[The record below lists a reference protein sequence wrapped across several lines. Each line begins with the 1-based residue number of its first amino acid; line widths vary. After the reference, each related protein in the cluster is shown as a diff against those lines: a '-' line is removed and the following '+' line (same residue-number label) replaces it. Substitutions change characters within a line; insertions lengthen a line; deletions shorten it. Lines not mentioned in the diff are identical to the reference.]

1 MQAVLDQV
9 VEGQKAGHGGGLTS
23 VCSAH
28 PLVLEAALI
37 QARDD
42 GGPALIEATSNQVDQ
57 FGGYTG
63 QTPADFVTMVHDL
76 ADRTGLDRDRVLL
89 GGDHLGPNRWS
100 ASAPDQA
107 VAHAEDLV
115 AAYVEAG
122 FTKIH
127 LDCSFVCAGDPSPLT
142 DDLVAERAARLM
154 AVAERT
160 ADRTGRSGALRYVIG
175 TEVPVPGGA
184 AKDLHDLVPTSADA
198 ARTTLERHRQAL
210 DEHGLA
216 AVWPRISALVVQP
229 AVEFDHTRVVGYDP
243 AATHDLQRVLDDEPR
258 MVFEAHSTDYQTDAG
273 LAALVRDHWAVLKV
287 GPWLTFALREALF
300 ALAAIENELI
310 TEPEQRSRLPEVTE
324 QVMLTRTDYW
334 EKYYTG
340 DDDARRIARRY
351 SFSDRIRYYW
361 PDPGIVA
368 AQEQLF
374 ANLERTG
381 LPLPLLSQF
390 LPNQYDRVRRGTL
403 DPTPRACAV
412 DRVRDVLRRYATA
425 CAPVPRPEENR

>member
-1 MQAVLDQV
+1 MRAVLDELV
-9 VEGQKAGHGGGLTS
+9 HRQKTGRGGGLTS

-37 QARDD
+37 QARED
-42 GGPALIEATSNQVDQ
+42 GVPALIEATSNQVDQ

-63 QTPADFVTMVHDL
+63 QTPADFAAMVFGL
-76 ADRTGLDRDRVLL
+76 ADRVGLAREQLVL

-100 ASAPDQA
+100 ASSPDEA
-107 VAHAEDLV
+107 MAHADDLV

-127 LDCSFVCAGDPSPLT
+127 LDCSFVLAGDPTPLT
-142 DDLVAERAARLM
+142 DDLVAQRAVRLI
-154 AVAERT
+154 AVAEQT
-160 ADRTGRSGALRYVIG
+160 AQRTGRSDALRYVIG

-184 AKDLHDLVPTSADA
+184 AEDLHDLVPTPADA
-198 ARTTLERHRQAL
+198 ARHTISRHRQAL
-210 DEHGLA
+210 QEHGLS
-216 AVWPRISALVVQP
+216 AVWPRVSALVVQP
-229 AVEFDHTRVVGYDP
+229 GVEFDHTRVIDYDP
-243 AATHDLQRVLDDEPR
+243 AATRDLQQVLDDEPG

-273 LAALVRDHWAVLKV
+273 LAALVTDHWAVLKV

-300 ALAAIENELI
+300 ALAAIETELVP
-310 TEPEQRSRLPEVTE
+310 EPGQRSGLPQVVE
-324 QVMLTRTDYW
+324 QVMLARPSYW

-340 DDDARRIARRY
+340 DEDTQQIARRY

-361 PDPGIVA
+361 PDPEIAA
-368 AQEQLF
+368 AQERLF

-390 LPNQYDRVRRGTL
+390 LPEQYDRVRRGAL
-403 DPTPRACAV
+403 DPTAPACAI
-412 DRVRDVLRRYATA
+412 DRVRDVLRRYAAA
-425 CAPVPRPEENR
+425 CAPQPTPEETR

>member
-1 MQAVLDQV
+1 MRAVLDQV

-63 QTPADFVTMVHDL
+63 QRPANFADLVYGL
-76 ADRTGLDRDRVLL
+76 ADRFGLPREHIVL

-100 ASAPDQA
+100 ASAPA
-107 VAHAEDLV
+107 EAMAKAEDLV
-115 AAYVEAG
+115 ADYVEAG

-127 LDCSFVCAGDPSPLT
+127 LDCSFVCAGDPTPLT
-142 DDLVAERAARLM
+142 DDLVAQRAAQLV
-154 AVAERT
+154 AVAER
-160 ADRTGRSGALRYVIG
+160 AAERTGRRDTLRYVIG

-184 AKDLHDLVPTSADA
+184 AEDLHDLVPTSADA

-210 DEHGLA
+210 GECGLS
-216 AVWPRISALVVQP
+216 AVWPRIRALVVQP
-229 AVEFDHTRVVGYDP
+229 AVEFDHTRVIDYDP
-243 AATHDLQRVLDDEPR
+243 GTTYDLQRVLDDEPG

-273 LAALVRDHWAVLKV
+273 LAALVHDRWAVLKV

-300 ALAAIENELI
+300 ALAAIESELV
-310 TEPEQRSRLPEVTE
+310 PETGRRSRLPEVTDA
-324 QVMLTRTDYW
+324 VMVAHPEYW
-334 EKYYTG
+334 DRYYPG
-340 DDDARRIARRY
+340 DEPTRRIARRY
-351 SFSDRIRYYW
+351 SFSDRVRYYW
-361 PDPGIVA
+361 PDPEVTV
-368 AQEQLF
+368 AQERLF
-374 ANLERTG
+374 ANLRRTG

-390 LPNQYDRVRRGTL
+390 LPNQYDRVRQGAL
-403 DPTPRACAV
+403 EPTPRACAV
-412 DRVRDVLRRYATA
+412 DRVRDVLRRYAAA
-425 CAPVPRPEENR
+425 CTPSAVREENQ